1 MKTNNMESISGGIKA
16 EINTCNADI
25 YDSLIYTSILFHNVS
40 FHFELCSVVARLLL
54 HLVWFF
60 FCAFYSLDSFISLF
74 SLESW
79 PSIECL
85 FKLIHHKYTL
95 E

>member
-40 FHFELCSVVARLLL
+40 FHFELCSVVARLFL
-54 HLVWFF
+54 HLVWCFF
-60 FCAFYSLDSFISLF
+60 FVHFIHWIRSFLYSHLSPGH
-74 SLESW
+74 
-79 PSIECL
+79 PSIV
-85 FKLIHHKYTL
+85 YSN
-95 E
+95 